1 MEPSL
6 SPNQKPRLV
15 ALMRPWPLPKGI
27 TRDQFKDLVDH
38 LYHLLA
44 ANGLD
49 ASSHLSV
56 GDFDE
61 IIDGKIR
68 HRFALFIS
76 ETVVQILEKKSD

>member
-1 MEPSL
+1 METSF

-38 LYHLLA
+38 LYQLLA

-49 ASSHLSV
+49 HPAIYQWETSMRLLTA
-56 GDFDE
+56 
-61 IIDGKIR
+61 
-68 HRFALFIS
+68 RFATASAFS
-76 ETVVQILEKKSD
+76 FPTQSCRS